1 MVTSRTELDALRH
14 EEDDEP
20 QLHVVAFYEN
30 LESGEW
36 AKEIFDRIRSRAPL
50 DAHATPGLWRFD
62 ALQDQS
68 LADQAAADAADATVI
83 IVAAP
88 GTSPL
93 PNLLL
98 QCIEKALLN
107 TEPRRVGLV
116 SVIQDLDQLA
126 KERLPAFRQ
135 LQALSRKARLRFF
148 SLPARNLTRV
158 GTSEDSFRFAPNRVV
173 NTSLSIE
180 MRSHRG
186 WGINE

>member
-1 MVTSRTELDALRH
+1 MTSRTEWDARTR
-14 EEDDEP
+14 EDDEEP

-62 ALQDQS
+62 TLKDQS
-68 LADQAAADAADATVI
+68 QANQAIADAADATVI

-98 QCIEKALLN
+98 ECIEKALLN

-116 SVIQDLDQLA
+116 AIVEDLDRLA
-126 KERLPAFRQ
+126 KERLPAYRQ

-158 GTSEDSFRFAPNRVV
+158 APSEDSFRFAANRVV
-173 NTSLSIE
+173 KTSLSIE
-180 MRSHRG
+180 RRSHRG